1 MKEQLDLTID
11 SGSQER
17 HPSIGPS
24 ARRLPLVLAVLAA
37 LAQGLVVFRCAS
49 AAHGDGQFTRI
60 AVSRGLKRGQ
70 VLSADNVSFSIRVAA
85 ADATA
90 SGTFLTESEFQ
101 EFEGRY
107 LTEDFPEGTPLTR
120 SRTSEVP
127 VLPLDVEGIPPG
139 QVLFPVPV
147 KLGALARLLSPGQRV
162 DVLAHMTL
170 PDVGAVTETLLEAVP
185 LVGIGESE
193 DADGRARGDVVSF
206 HLRPEEMKLLVH
218 AQKFSEF
225 HLALRNP
232 KEVAAGGKNVA
243 MTLSRFLANPRIQ
256 QALSSDVFRIRN
268 GAPPGADSEKG
279 GESDRSLPLQP
290 R

>member
-1 MKEQLDLTID
+1 M
-11 SGSQER
+11 
-17 HPSIGPS
+17 
-24 ARRLPLVLAVLAA
+24 PLALAVLAA

-49 AAHGDGQFTRI
+49 AAHGDSEFTRI
-60 AVSRGLKRGQ
+60 AVSRGLKRGH
-70 VLSADNVSFSIRVAA
+70 VLSSEDVSFSLRVAA
-85 ADATA
+85 ADVAA
-90 SGTFLTESEFQ
+90 SGSFLTESEIQ

-107 LTEDFPEGTPLTR
+107 LTDDFPEGTPLTR
-120 SRTSEVP
+120 MKTSEVP

-232 KEVAAGGKNVA
+232 KEIAVSGKDAA
-243 MTLSRFLANPRIQ
+243 MTLNRFLANPRIQ
-256 QALSSDVFRIRN
+256 QALTSDVFRIRN

-279 GESDRSLPLQP
+279 SGSDRSLPVLP
-290 R
+290 H